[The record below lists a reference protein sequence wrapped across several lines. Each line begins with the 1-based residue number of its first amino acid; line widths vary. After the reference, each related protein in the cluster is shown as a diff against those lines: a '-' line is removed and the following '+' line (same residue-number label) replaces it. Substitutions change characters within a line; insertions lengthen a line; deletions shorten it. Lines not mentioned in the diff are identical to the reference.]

1 MDEKLTISVQISGY
15 GGKEALTRILNGI
28 LMQKT
33 EKKLEINLVDNGT
46 VAELEALLNDIITK
60 ENISYN
66 IITDPLSYFAVENAT
81 GKYVAFCC
89 YNDFWSDENKL
100 EKQIEILEKNPEYS
114 SCVHDINLLN
124 KNVILFFELLL
135 RFCQ

>member
-81 GKYVAFCC
+81 
-89 YNDFWSDENKL
+89 
-100 EKQIEILEKNPEYS
+100 
-114 SCVHDINLLN
+114 
-124 KNVILFFELLL
+124 
-135 RFCQ
+135 